1 MSWQAG
7 RDLPGTCESRQMRS
21 DIVTI
26 LTDFGG
32 RDPYVGIM
40 KGVIL
45 GLHPQARLVDL
56 AHQVEAQDIR
66 QGAFLLATAVD
77 WFPQGT
83 VHLVVVDPGV
93 GGKRRALAVQGERHF
108 YVGPDNGVL
117 SLAMR
122 RDRPVAVVELRPGP
136 WSLERISRTFHG
148 RDIFA
153 PAAAHLARGVALENL
168 GAPVSDPVE
177 LDLEPNCHQEGRVLT
192 RVIHQDAFGNLV
204 TLLHR
209 SEVGVGLRSVR
220 VGEVEI
226 PVCAT
231 YGEVGPGQLLACWGS
246 ADYLEIAVNRGSAA
260 EQLGPIGQA
269 PVEVLLAGP
278 QNRL

>member
-1 MSWQAG
+1 MPGGTRAG
-7 RDLPGTCESRQMRS
+7 VCESRWMRS
-21 DIVTI
+21 DIVTM

-32 RDPYVGIM
+32 RDPYVGIL

-45 GLHPQARLVDL
+45 SLHPQARLVDL
-56 AHQVEAQDIR
+56 AHQVGAQDIR

-77 WFPQGT
+77 WFPRGT
-83 VHLVVVDPGV
+83 VHLAVVDPGV
-93 GGKRRALAVQGERHF
+93 GGQRRALAVQGERHF
-108 YVGPDNGVL
+108 YVGPDNGIL

-136 WSLERISRTFHG
+136 WSLEKVSRTFHG
-148 RDIFA
+148 RDLFA

-168 GAPVSDPVE
+168 GTPVNDHVE
-177 LDLEPNCHQEGRVLT
+177 LNLEPNRLEDGCVRTQ
-192 RVIHQDAFGNLV
+192 VIHCDAFGNLV

-209 SEVGVGLRSVR
+209 SEVEGGLSSVR
-220 VGEVEI
+220 VGGTEI

-231 YGEVGPGQLLACWGS
+231 YGDVDSGQLLACWGS

-260 EQLGPIGQA
+260 QRLGVAADA
-269 PVEVLLAGP
+269 PVEVLLTC